1 MSTTHATATHGD
13 RIVKAGVNE
22 VLTYSVQQQGTATG
36 RECRTIL
43 VGEATGRFYCAH
55 EGCAYTA
62 PKWSS
67 VFAHRSSHAKAAT
80 MAAAELEA
88 ALDLKLAR
96 TLTENTRLRK
106 RLDTETTRRKELE
119 KQLRHARRQ
128 DVARRQA
135 LA

>member
-80 MAAAELEA
+80 MAAAELEE
-88 ALDLKLAR
+88 ALNLKLAR
-96 TLTENTRLRK
+96 TLTENTRLRT
-106 RLDTETTRRKELE
+106 RLENETSRRKDLE
-119 KQLRHARRQ
+119 RQLRRSRKTTVSA
-128 DVARRQA
+128 
-135 LA
+135 